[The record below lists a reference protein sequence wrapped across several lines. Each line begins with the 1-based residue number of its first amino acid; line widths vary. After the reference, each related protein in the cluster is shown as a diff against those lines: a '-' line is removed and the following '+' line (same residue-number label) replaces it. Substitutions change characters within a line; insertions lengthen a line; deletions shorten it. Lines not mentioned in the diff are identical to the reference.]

1 MLPYICS
8 AEDHRRY
15 IRRQKFGKNFSG
27 ILGCAALLLSKLSAT
42 GNHFVEQ
49 MSDTIRWKRAGVA
62 KFSRLFASRFFFFT
76 LSCQRHLVI
85 FFFVLISRFDFFG
98 LAVQHRAAGDLGREL
113 GCNLN

>member
-42 GNHFVEQ
+42 GNPFVEQ
-49 MSDTIRWKRAGVA
+49 ISDSKVNGLNPGV
-62 KFSRLFASRFFFFT
+62 SVVR
-76 LSCQRHLVI
+76 V
-85 FFFVLISRFDFFG
+85 V
-98 LAVQHRAAGDLGREL
+98 
-113 GCNLN
+113 

>member
-8 AEDHRRY
+8 TEDHRRY

-49 MSDTIRWKRAGVA
+49 ILSD
-62 KFSRLFASRFFFFT
+62 
-76 LSCQRHLVI
+76 
-85 FFFVLISRFDFFG
+85 
-98 LAVQHRAAGDLGREL
+98 GREQEL
-113 GCNLN
+113 LSSQGYKDIRVSFFLFYPELSKAPRDILFCPD